1 MTTSHR
7 RKPRL
12 RDRLQYG
19 FDATMSRGTPAL
31 VAWLALATVVLVAV
45 FTLIVLAGGLAP
57 ESDDGKRSGVVD
69 QAFKT
74 LLHALD
80 PGTVAGDTGTWP
92 FLLAMFA
99 VTLAGLFVVSAL
111 IGVIATGLDAKLQ
124 DLRKGRSR
132 VIERDHTLVLG
143 WSETI
148 FTILSELRIANENEK
163 RPVIVILAERD
174 RVEMED
180 AIRAKVGDMGKTR
193 VVCRTGS
200 PFDVDDLGVVSPQD
214 ARSIIVLSP
223 ETEDPDAQV
232 IKTMLALTRGP
243 LRPEGRDHRIVAE
256 IEDPANLEAAH
267 LVAGDEAVV
276 VDKSETVSRLIV
288 QTARQSG
295 LSVAYVELLDFA
307 GEEIYF
313 REDPALAGWTFGD
326 ALHAYEDCSLMG
338 LQRADGG
345 VELNPPSDRVIAPGD
360 RVIAIAEDDQRLL
373 SARAVAPNGSIDEA
387 AIRSTP
393 PAPDVPGRT
402 LLLGWNR
409 RAGSVVRELDGFVA
423 PGSAMT
429 VVARDS
435 GGAEDLAR
443 DGLRNLRV
451 SVEAGDVTDR
461 RTLERLQIEGY
472 DHVMVLGESDDVE
485 PQRADARTLVTLL
498 HLRDIAGRTGATFTT
513 VSEMLDERDRQL
525 AEVTKVDDVIVSDK
539 IISLLLAQIS
549 ENRHLAD
556 VFAELFRADGAE
568 LYMRPAERYAEPGAE
583 IAFRTLLESARRRGE
598 VAIGYRRAAESSD
611 PARAYGVRL
620 NVPKSE
626 RLRVEPGDRLVVLA
640 EE

>member
-1 MTTSHR
+1 MTAPR
-7 RKPRL
+7 RPPL

-19 FDATMSRGTPAL
+19 FDTTMSRGTPAL
-31 VAWLALATVVLVAV
+31 VAWLALVTVVLVTL
-45 FTLIVLAGGLAP
+45 FTVVVLVGRLGP
-57 ESDDGKRSGVVD
+57 ENEDGERSGVVD

-80 PGTVAGDTGTWP
+80 PGTVAGDIGGWP
-92 FLLAMFA
+92 FLVAMFA

-111 IGVIATGLDAKLQ
+111 IGVIATGLDAKIE

-132 VIERDHTLVLG
+132 VIEREHTLILG

-148 FTILSELRIANENEK
+148 FTILGELRIANESEK
-163 RPVIVILAERD
+163 RPVVVILAPRD

-180 AIRAKVGDMGKTR
+180 AIRAKAGDMGNTR

-200 PFDVDDLGVVSPQD
+200 PFDVDDLRVVSPQD
-214 ARSIIVLSP
+214 ARSVIVLSP

-232 IKTMLALTRGP
+232 IKAMLALTRGP
-243 LRPEGRDHRIVAE
+243 LRPADRPHRIVAE
-256 IEDPANLEAAH
+256 IEDPANLEAAR
-267 LVAGDEAVV
+267 LVGGEEAVV

-313 REDPALAGWTFGD
+313 REDPTLTGWRFGD
-326 ALHAYEDCSLMG
+326 ALHAYEDCSVIG
-338 LQRADGG
+338 LQRADDG
-345 VELNPPSDRVIAPGD
+345 VELNPPADRVIAAGE
-360 RVIAIAEDDQRLL
+360 RVIAIAEDDERLL
-373 SARAVAPNGSIDEA
+373 AAQAAAPNGAIEEA
-387 AIRSTP
+387 LIRLR
-393 PAPDVPGRT
+393 APEPDAPGRT

-423 PGSAMT
+423 PGSTMT
-429 VVARDS
+429 VVAR
-435 GGAEDLAR
+435 GGAAPAELAA
-443 DGLRNLRV
+443 DGLRNLSV
-451 SVEAGDVTDR
+451 SVQAGDVTDR
-461 RTLERLQIEGY
+461 RTLERLGVEGY

-498 HLRDIAGRTGATFTT
+498 HLRDIAGRTGARFTT

-556 VFAELFRADGAE
+556 VFGELFAADGSE
-568 LYMRPAERYAEPGAE
+568 LYMRPADRYVEAGAD
-583 IAFRTLLESARRRGE
+583 
-598 VAIGYRRAAESSD
+598 VAYR
-611 PARAYGVRL
+611 
-620 NVPKSE
+620 
-626 RLRVEPGDRLVVLA
+626 
-640 EE
+640 